1 MQIRSPSLK
10 AILKPEVSINS
21 TMRLI
26 IIAIIVFCSA
36 CNKDYVNDFS
46 KGKATAIKEKASWVA
61 EGASRILDDSL
72 LYITLEQKNNKG
84 VTNDHVTFFIP
95 NPPVQGKYPLVNGN
109 PGITYSYNNAY
120 QLRDQ
125 DIVIAFYNIRDS
137 LQSYIDIKDFDL
149 KTGWLTAEFS
159 SLFVKDKA
167 ASLVTRV
174 KYPDTLSFTKGR
186 MEILVVQ

>member
-1 MQIRSPSLK
+1 MTI
-10 AILKPEVSINS
+10 IL
-21 TMRLI
+21 
-26 IIAIIVFCSA
+26 
-36 CNKDYVNDFS
+36 
-46 KGKATAIKEKASWVA
+46 
-61 EGASRILDDSL
+61 
-72 LYITLEQKNNKG
+72 
-84 VTNDHVTFFIP
+84 P
-95 NPPVQGKYPLVNGN
+95 NPPVLGRYPLANGDSDN
-109 PGITYSYNNAY
+109 QVLYTHSY

-186 MEILVVQ
+186 MEILVEQ